1 MRKKLKEKS
10 GETIIEALVSLL
22 IVVISLSLLATSVV
36 AAGKIN
42 ARARE
47 KLTEGF
53 AFSYSDVAKASGK
66 ASIAFDDISLSD
78 SADIII
84 SEKNGYQFYER
95 K

>member
-22 IVVISLSLLATSVV
+22 IAVISLSLLATSVV

-42 ARARE
+42 ARAKA
-47 KLTEGF
+47 KLTESL
-53 AFSYSDVAKASGK
+53 AFSYSDVTTTSGR
-66 ASIAFDDISLSD
+66 ASIEFDDGSLSD
-78 SADIII
+78 SVDIMI
-84 SEKNGYQFYER
+84 SENNGYQFYER